1 MMAET
6 LNATQGSLL
15 GLLYDTPKT
24 GWELLREAQ
33 AGLARFWNV
42 TQSHVYR
49 ELSALEARRLIK
61 AGRPGPRDRRPFA
74 ITAAGKRAFQAW
86 LEQPPGD
93 EQLRFPLLVTLWFGR
108 HLDAATRREFVAL
121 ARAEHEDRL
130 ALYKQMQTDDPN
142 IGAVVSFGI
151 HYEQAVLAWLREL

>member
-1 MMAET
+1 MAET

-49 ELSALEARRLIK
+49 ELAALESRRLIK

-74 ITAAGKRAFQAW
+74 ITPAGKRAFQAW

-108 HLDAATRREFVAL
+108 HLDAQSRAEFIAL
-121 ARAEHEDRL
+121 ARAEHQERL
-130 ALYKQMQTDDPN
+130 DSYRHMHTDDPN
-142 IGAVVSFGI
+142 IGAVVAFGI
-151 HYEQAVLAWLREL
+151 HYEQAVLDWLAGL